1 MRKKVHACHFRHP
14 LVNEEQRDGVLAL
27 SQFLK
32 SLQSTLARIRP
43 QNAVPVGITLPKITV
58 NGAEYVRIIVDN
70 Q

>member
-1 MRKKVHACHFRHP
+1 MRKKLHARHFRHS

-32 SLQSTLARIRP
+32 SLESNLARIRP
-43 QNAVPVGITLPKITV
+43 QNAVPVGITPPKIAV
-58 NGAEYVRIIVDN
+58 NSAEYFRIIVND